1 MSEAAVMAG
10 SSLPGVGGAMS
21 ASFAAAFHGLLV
33 EAGWQPETV
42 PEAVRDRVFG
52 TNGIRELMEPAYW
65 ALLQGVDGMPAVIA
79 DSDVNTAGLE
89 RHVAKYVWWID
100 SGRPAFWS
108 QDSFLVSGLARTV
121 EADAAVHNIIACSF
135 GNELERGHPP
145 LRVVLAEVDRRGTP
159 TDWGLRLAR
168 VAYLELRRR
177 VATAT
182 VQSPTFALHARSRGD
197 TADTDAPLVLP
208 SGAEDPPTG

>member
-1 MSEAAVMAG
+1 MSKTTVMAG
-10 SSLPGVGGAMS
+10 SSLPGVGGTLS
-21 ASFAAAFHGLLV
+21 VSFGAAFHGLLQ

-42 PEAVRDRVFG
+42 PATVRDQVFG
-52 TNGIRELMEPAYW
+52 LDGIREMMEPAYW

-79 DSDVNTAGLE
+79 DVDVNTAGLE
-89 RHVAKYVWWID
+89 RDVAKYVWWTN

-108 QDSFLVSGLARTV
+108 GDSFLVSGLARTV
-121 EADAAVHNIIACSF
+121 EADAEVHNVIACSF

-145 LRVVLAEVDRRGTP
+145 LRFVLAEVDRRGSP
-159 TDWGLRLAR
+159 TDCGLRLAR

-182 VQSPTFALHARSRGD
+182 PNCRI
-197 TADTDAPLVLP
+197 
-208 SGAEDPPTG
+208 E